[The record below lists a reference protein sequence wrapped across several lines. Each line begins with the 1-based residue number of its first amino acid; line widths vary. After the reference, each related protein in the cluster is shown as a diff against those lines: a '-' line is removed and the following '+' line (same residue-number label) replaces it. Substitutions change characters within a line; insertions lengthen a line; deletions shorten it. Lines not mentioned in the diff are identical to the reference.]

1 MIDFKA
7 IKKIDIHVHA
17 SLFSDITPVPYFSA
31 DDILKIYDENNVEAG
46 VLMSSVD
53 ASGLS
58 TVSPSEQ
65 SKMLSDNSNGRLKW
79 FCNVSPFA
87 LENSPNADLSK
98 LLNHYKSLGAKG
110 VGEVSA
116 NIYADD
122 PFMDNLFY
130 HCAKSDMPVII
141 HLATKTGGTYGI
153 VDDKGL
159 PRIEKML
166 KKHKG
171 LKLIGHSQVFWSE
184 ISSDCKEEER
194 SKYPT
199 GNVKEGRIAKL
210 MRECDNLYCDLSAGS
225 GANAMMRDR
234 KYAADF
240 LTEFADR
247 IFYGTD
253 LCRKG
258 QKFREDFSSFLE
270 NLVSDG
276 LLSIENYVKI
286 VRNNAAKLLG
296 IEEYKL

>member
-1 MIDFKA
+1 MTDFEN
-7 IKKIDIHVHA
+7 IRKIDIHVHA
-17 SLFSDITPVPYFSA
+17 SLFSDITPSPYLSS
-31 DDILKIYDENNVEAG
+31 DELLRIYDENNIEAG
-46 VLMSSVD
+46 VLMSSAD
-53 ASGLS
+53 AFGLG

-65 SKMLSDNSNGRLKW
+65 SKVLSDNSNGRLKW

-87 LENSPNADLSK
+87 LENSPCADLSR
-98 LLNHYKSLGAKG
+98 LINHYKSLGAKG

-130 HCAKSDMPVII
+130 HCAKADMPVIV
-141 HLATKTGGTYGI
+141 HLATKIGGTYGI
-153 VDDKGL
+153 VDDWGL

-184 ISSDCKEEER
+184 ISSDCTEEKR
-194 SKYPT
+194 SEYPA
-199 GNVKEGRIAKL
+199 GKVKEGRIATL
-210 MRECDNLYCDLSAGS
+210 MREYDNLYCDLSAGS

-234 KYAADF
+234 EYAAGF
-240 LTEFADR
+240 LNEFADR

-258 QKFREDFSSFLE
+258 QEFRKDFSVFLE

-276 LLSIENYVKI
+276 LISFEDYVKI